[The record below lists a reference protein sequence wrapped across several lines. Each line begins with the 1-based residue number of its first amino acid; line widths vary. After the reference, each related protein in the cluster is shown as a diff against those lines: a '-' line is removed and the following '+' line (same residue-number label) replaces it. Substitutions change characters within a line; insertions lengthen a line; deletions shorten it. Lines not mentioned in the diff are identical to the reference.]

1 MWAYLVVW
9 WAGALLRMQ
18 KDRNCWWDCGHHFQS
33 GTWTLE
39 GLFFS
44 RTFLFLSKVL
54 GGLFVTFSTC
64 SNRCQPIPKISSC
77 TWNTPLNFA
86 WKCLASLTV
95 FLDRKWHFSSLIPMF
110 LSSSCSWLGQFH
122 QESAQMC
129 STIQATPFEANPVFA
144 WEQVCTTSWEKC
156 CYLLSP
162 PRNHSWSC
170 YYSLA
175 QCPRLSEGPLPWSS
189 EAVLPGIILDSANR
203 LECDSLSSRSA
214 PPGRGAGNA
223 QLIICLDQGKKAGRL
238 IPQFII
244 PQFKHYPGLS
254 SVQLPAFL
262 ILSSLG
268 LADKKMECS
277 VKTERFCW

>member
-18 KDRNCWWDCGHHFQS
+18 KDRNCWWGCGHHFQS

-129 STIQATPFEANPVFA
+129 STIQATPFEANPVLPESRSAQPAGKSAVICCHLPEITAGAVITPWHNVPDCQRDHSPGPLRLFSQ
-144 WEQVCTTSWEKC
+144 ELSWT
-156 CYLLSP
+156 LP
-162 PRNHSWSC
+162 TGWSVTRC
-170 YYSLA
+170 HLA
-175 QCPRLSEGPLPWSS
+175 QPLLEGEQGMLSWL
-189 EAVLPGIILDSANR
+189 SAWIR
-203 LECDSLSSRSA
+203 EKKQGGWSLSSLFPSLNTTQVF
-214 PPGRGAGNA
+214 P
-223 QLIICLDQGKKAGRL
+223 LFSCL
-238 IPQFII
+238 P
-244 PQFKHYPGLS
+244 
-254 SVQLPAFL
+254 
-262 ILSSLG
+262 SLFSPHR
-268 LADKKMECS
+268 D
-277 VKTERFCW
+277 